1 MRGLATTRVLLNLK
15 RGGSRF
21 VPESDTA
28 FWNGVAYEMVKL
40 EMQRSAGDVIDW
52 EFLAKYTAKGFTMD
66 NMPDDAKLQENVV
79 QGYLLGEYDDT
90 PKTAAWASLI
100 CGAPE
105 QDIKDMAAIMSK
117 QNNVILATGTAAARC
132 TGVGNYPQVI
142 YTIGLMGGHM
152 GKQGNAVF
160 YNLTAMNYVTKAY
173 TGARG
178 RAASSIQNPLKFE
191 AEPGVNL
198 AGIPSV
204 GRNLIAAPLH
214 WRTHARRGSTPLTV
228 PIPSRNRRIPITV
241 ALSTTSTSN
250 SSGTDA
256 ATSSR

>member
-1 MRGLATTRVLLNLK
+1 M
-15 RGGSRF
+15 
-21 VPESDTA
+21 
-28 FWNGVAYEMVKL
+28 
-40 EMQRSAGDVIDW
+40 
-52 EFLAKYTAKGFTMD
+52 
-66 NMPDDAKLQENVV
+66 
-79 QGYLLGEYDDT
+79 
-90 PKTAAWASLI
+90 
-100 CGAPE
+100 
-105 QDIKDMAAIMSK
+105 
-117 QNNVILATGTAAARC
+117 
-132 TGVGNYPQVI
+132 I

-214 WRTHARRGSTPLTV
+214 WRNMLEGKY
-228 PIPSRNRRIPITV
+228 
-241 ALSTTSTSN
+241 
-250 SSGTDA
+250 
-256 ATSSR
+256 TSSRRPFPAGIAEPL